1 MVTRNDPHRPGAIIP
16 SDYEYVLTFERSS
29 QDAPSFGIN
38 CALDYRNRETGELGQ
53 HHGTKCCLVTLRAAG
68 TKFADLHPGSCD
80 VCGANFRIG
89 DVWEHLPTHEHIV
102 LGHICA
108 DKYSLC
114 ANRSEWETWHKGERD
129 RRAVAIKARRRAQAL
144 DSFLQVHPGLDEIL
158 AVDHPILRDMVS
170 QLRRYGSLSDKQIA
184 FAHKLAD
191 EVKNPAPPE
200 KHVSAPEGRV
210 TVRGKIVSV
219 KSVEGPYGT
228 SIKMV
233 VKVETPEGSWLV
245 WTTAPSAIL
254 GTEIK
259 GHEVEFTATLTR
271 GRDEFFAFGKRPT
284 KARLL

>member
-16 SDYEYVLTFERSS
+16 SDYEYVLWYALSGGEWLPSS
-29 QDAPSFGIN
+29 ININ
-38 CALDYRNRETGELGQ
+38 CEMPTLAGVSGKHNPAGG
-53 HHGTKCCLVTLRAAG
+53 CCIIALRASG
-68 TKFADLHPGSCD
+68 VKFADHGGTGGCT
-80 VCGANFRIG
+80 VCGTGYTYGEIWKHR
-89 DVWEHLPTHEHIV
+89 PTSEYIHI
-102 LGHICA
+102 GHICA
-108 DKYSLC
+108 EKYGLLVDRSAIELERERRSK
-114 ANRSEWETWHKGERD
+114 AKASYLLAEQNRARK
-129 RRAVAIKARRRAQAL
+129 VAFLAR
-144 DSFLQVHPGLDEIL
+144 FPGLEEALKAEHSI
-158 AVDHPILRDMVS
+158 IRDIAAKMN
-170 QLRRYGSLSDKQIA
+170 RYELSEKQVA
-184 FAHKLAD
+184 LVFKLAD